1 MFKGTEKSTRAQ
13 KTPPDELDNFIT
25 EVEWSARR
33 ILNACNKKRNERQTL
48 RDTREHVEKVK
59 QNSSTSRSVRKFP
72 SGQDLKSFY
81 SRRKDLAI
89 NPQLSSSPS
98 TSMVYER
105 RRQPACRTDIKYTH
119 DERSEVLKTLKGKNT
134 FRKKNLRRK
143 LNHKRDPRQK
153 SEIDWSIDVLRKKY
167 RCVCM
172 RGNQYQEYVNAV
184 QVEREISKIDK
195 SFVSSLA
202 PQKRHPIVDELLVSN
217 NNICFPSQFLIQYI
231 ALYRK

>member
-1 MFKGTEKSTRAQ
+1 MLKGTKKSTRAQ

-48 RDTREHVEKVK
+48 KDKREYVEKVK
-59 QNSSTSRSVRKFP
+59 QNSVTSRSVRKFP

-81 SRRKDLAI
+81 SRRKDLVI
-89 NPQLSSSPS
+89 NPQLSCLPS
-98 TSMVYER
+98 TSMVCER
-105 RRQPACRTDIKYTH
+105 RRQPAYPTDIKYTH

-143 LNHKRDPRQK
+143 LNHKHYPQQK

-172 RGNQYQEYVNAV
+172 RGNQYQEYVKAD
-184 QVEREISKIDK
+184 QFEHEISKVDK
-195 SFVSSLA
+195 SFVSSLV
-202 PQKRHPIVDELLVSN
+202 PQKRHPIVDELLVSVDDV
-217 NNICFPSQFLIQYI
+217 CFPSQFLIQYI

>member
-1 MFKGTEKSTRAQ
+1 MLKGTKKPTRAQ

-48 RDTREHVEKVK
+48 RDKREYVEKVK
-59 QNSSTSRSVRKFP
+59 QNSATSRSVRKFP

-81 SRRKDLAI
+81 SRRKDLVI
-89 NPQLSSSPS
+89 NPQLSCLPS
-98 TSMVYER
+98 TSMLCER
-105 RRQPACRTDIKYTH
+105 RRQPACQTDIKYTH

-143 LNHKRDPRQK
+143 LNQTRHPQQK

-172 RGNQYQEYVNAV
+172 RGNQYQEYVKAN
-184 QVEREISKIDK
+184 QFEHEISKIDK

-202 PQKRHPIVDELLVSN
+202 PQKRHPIVDELLVSADDV
-217 NNICFPSQFLIQYI
+217 CFPSRFLIQYI